1 MINGDK
7 SGTITLRQYFIKENV
22 KVKIIIVGCGKVG
35 TTLVRELAAEN
46 HSIVVIDT
54 DAEKLEEI
62 GNMLDVMCVEGQGE
76 SVSVLRDAE
85 VESCDLLIAMTKSD
99 EINLLSC
106 LLAKKLGAKNTIA
119 RVRNPIY
126 ADGINLIKDDLGLS
140 LAINPE
146 LAAANEISRLLRF
159 PTAIQVETF
168 AKGRVEI
175 MKYAI
180 PEGSILHE
188 LRIHQLRTNL
198 KTTVFIC
205 AVERG
210 NEVFV
215 PTGDFILRAGDVISF
230 VAPIKVANDFFSKVG
245 AVASRIKNVVILGGG
260 RITYYLTKKLLESG
274 IKVKIIEIDLNRCE
288 ELSELLP
295 EAMIIHGDGT
305 NNHLLHEEHIE
316 NADAVLSL
324 TGVDEQNVLMS
335 IYASQQVPNAKV
347 ITKIKHFDF
356 DDVLKGMPIGSIVY
370 PKHIT
375 ADRILQY
382 VRVMQNSWE
391 AGMESLH
398 RIVDD
403 RVEALEF
410 RIRQNSLILDV
421 PFADLDI
428 RKGTLVACITRDGKT
443 FTPTGKDSIQMGDTV
458 IVVTTHKGISRLEQ
472 ILEDE
477 TV

>member
-1 MINGDK
+1 MN
-7 SGTITLRQYFIKENV
+7 
-22 KVKIIIVGCGKVG
+22 IIIVGCGKVG
-35 TTLVRELAAEN
+35 TTLVRELVAEN
-46 HSIVVIDT
+46 HSIVIIDT
-54 DAEKLEEI
+54 DAEKLDVM
-62 GNMLDVMCVEGQGE
+62 GNTFDVMCVEGHGE
-76 SVSVLRDAE
+76 SAKVLKEAE
-85 VESCDLLIAMTKSD
+85 VENCDLLIAMTRSD

-175 MKYAI
+175 MKYGI
-180 PEGSILHE
+180 PEGSVLHE
-188 LRIHQLRTNL
+188 MRIHQLRTKL
-198 KTTVFIC
+198 KTSVFIC

-210 NEVFV
+210 SEVFV
-215 PTGDFILRAGDVISF
+215 PTGDFILHTGDVISF
-230 VAPIKVANDFFSKVG
+230 VAPIRVANDFFEQVG
-245 AVASRIKNVVILGGG
+245 AVASKIKNAIILGGG

-274 IKVKIIEIDLNRCE
+274 IKVKIVEIDKERCE

-316 NADAVLSL
+316 NADTVLSL

-335 IYASQQVPNAKV
+335 IYAAQQVPEAKI

-382 VRVMQNSWE
+382 VRVMQNSWDTS
-391 AGMESLH
+391 MESLH

-410 RIRQNSLILDV
+410 RIRQNSLIIGV
-421 PFADLDI
+421 PFAELNI
-428 RKGTLVACITRDGKT
+428 REGTLVACITRDGKT
-443 FTPTGKDSIQMGDTV
+443 FTPTGKDSIEMGDTL

-477 TV
+477 TVK

>member
-1 MINGDK
+1 MN
-7 SGTITLRQYFIKENV
+7 ITV
-22 KVKIIIVGCGKVG
+22 VGCGKVG
-35 TTLVRELAAEN
+35 TTLVKELAAEK
-46 HSIVVIDT
+46 HSIVIIDT
-54 DAEKLEEI
+54 DAEKLDEI
-62 GNMLDVMCVEGQGE
+62 GNTLDVMCVEGHGE
-76 SVSVLRDAE
+76 SVSVLKEAE
-85 VESCDLLIAMTKSD
+85 VENCDLLIAMTRSD

-126 ADGINLIKDDLGLS
+126 AKGINLIKDDLGLS

-159 PTAIQVETF
+159 PSAVQVETF

-180 PEGSILHE
+180 PQGSVLHE
-188 LRIHQLRTNL
+188 LRIHQLRTHL

-210 NEVFV
+210 NDVFV
-215 PTGDFILRAGDVISF
+215 PTGDFILREGDVISF
-230 VAPIKVANDFFSKVG
+230 VAPIKIANDFFAKVG
-245 AVASRIKNVVILGGG
+245 AVTTRVKDVMIIGGG
-260 RITYYLTKKLLESG
+260 RITYYLTQKLLESG
-274 IKVKIIEIDLNRCE
+274 LRVKIIEIDMERCE

-335 IYASQQVPNAKV
+335 IYATQQVPEAKIV
-347 ITKIKHFDF
+347 TKIKHFDF
-356 DDVLKGMPIGSIVY
+356 DDVLKGMPIGSVIY

-375 ADRILQY
+375 ADRILRY

-391 AGMESLH
+391 ASMESLH

-410 RIRQNSLILDV
+410 RVRQASEVTDIT
-421 PFADLDI
+421 FAELNI
-428 RKGTLVACITRDGKT
+428 KKGTLVACITRNGAT
-443 FTPTGKDSIQMGDTV
+443 FTPRGKDCIKIGDTV
-458 IVVTTHKGISRLEQ
+458 IVVTTQLGISRIEQ
-472 ILEDE
+472 IIEDGAG
-477 TV
+477 V

>member
-1 MINGDK
+1 MK
-7 SGTITLRQYFIKENV
+7 L
-22 KVKIIIVGCGKVG
+22 IIVGCGKVG
-35 TTLVRELAAEN
+35 TTLVKEL
-46 HSIVVIDT
+46 V
-54 DAEKLEEI
+54 AEKHNIVIIDIDADKLDEI
-62 GNMLDVMCVEGQGE
+62 GNMLDVMCVEGHGE
-76 SVSVLRDAE
+76 SVAVLKEAD
-85 VESCDLLIAMTKSD
+85 VGNCDILIAMTRSD
-99 EINLLSC
+99 EINLLTC

-126 ADGINLIKDDLGLS
+126 SDGINLIKDDLGLS
-140 LAINPE
+140 MYINPE
-146 LAAANEISRLLRF
+146 LTAANEISRLLRF
-159 PTAIQVETF
+159 PTAINVETF

-180 PEGSILHE
+180 PSGSVLHE
-188 LRIHQLRTNL
+188 LRVYQLRTHV

-230 VAPIKVANDFFSKVG
+230 VAPIKVANDFFDKVG
-245 AVASRIKNVVILGGG
+245 AMATKIKDVLVLGGG
-260 RITYYLTKKLLESG
+260 RITYYLTKKLMESG
-274 IKVKIIEIDLNRCE
+274 FRVKIIEIDKARCE

-295 EAMIIHGDGT
+295 GAMIINGDGT

-335 IYASQQVPNAKV
+335 IYASQQVPEAKIV
-347 ITKIKHFDF
+347 TKIKHFDF
-356 DDVLKGMPIGSIVY
+356 DDILKGMPIGSIVY
-370 PKHIT
+370 PKYIT
-375 ADRILQY
+375 SDYILRY
-382 VRVMQNSWE
+382 VRVMQNSWNSD
-391 AGMESLH
+391 MESLH

-410 RIRQNSLILDV
+410 RIRQNSKLIGIA
-421 PFADLDI
+421 FTDLNV
-428 RKGTLVACITRDGKT
+428 RKGTLVACITRNGQT
-443 FTPTGKDSIQMGDTV
+443 FTPGGKDSIQLGDTV
-458 IVVTTHKGISRLEQ
+458 IVVTIHKGISRLEQ

-477 TV
+477 TEK

>member
-1 MINGDK
+1 MN
-7 SGTITLRQYFIKENV
+7 
-22 KVKIIIVGCGKVG
+22 IIVVGCGKVG

-54 DAEKLEEI
+54 DPERLEEI
-62 GNMLDVMCVEGQGE
+62 GNTLDVMCVEGHGE
-76 SVSVLRDAE
+76 SAAVLKEAE
-85 VESCDLLIAMTKSD
+85 IENCDLLIAMTRSD

-106 LLAKKLGAKNTIA
+106 LLAKKLGARNTIA

-175 MKYAI
+175 IKYAI
-180 PEGSILHE
+180 AEGSVLHE
-188 LRIHQLRTNL
+188 LPINRIHSHL
-198 KTTVFIC
+198 KTNVFIC

-210 NEVFV
+210 SEVFV
-215 PTGDFILRAGDVISF
+215 PTGDFILRAGDIISF
-230 VAPIKVANDFFSKVG
+230 VAPIMDVNDFFNKVG
-245 AVASRIKNVVILGGG
+245 AVASEIKNVVILGGG

-274 IKVKIIEIDLNRCE
+274 LAVKIIEIDMKRCE

-295 EAMIIHGDGT
+295 GAMIIHGDGT

-316 NADAVLSL
+316 NADAVLCL
-324 TGVDEQNVLMS
+324 TGVDEQNVFMA
-335 IYASQQVPNAKV
+335 IYANQQVPEAKI

-356 DDVLKGMPIGSIVY
+356 DDVLNGLPIGSAVY
-370 PKHIT
+370 PKQIT
-375 ADRILQY
+375 ADHILRY
-382 VRVMQNSWE
+382 VRVMQNSWDSS
-391 AGMESLH
+391 MESLH

-410 RIRQNSLILDV
+410 RIRQNSAVTNV
-421 PFADLDI
+421 PFADLNI
-428 RKGTLVACITRDGKT
+428 RKGTLIACITRNGVN
-443 FTPTGKDSIQMGDTV
+443 FAPSGKDSIQLGDTV

-472 ILEDE
+472 ILDDE
-477 TV
+477 TE

>member
-1 MINGDK
+1 MN
-7 SGTITLRQYFIKENV
+7 
-22 KVKIIIVGCGKVG
+22 IIIVGCGKVG
-35 TTLVRELAAEN
+35 TTLAKELVAEKHN
-46 HSIVVIDT
+46 IVIVDT
-54 DAEKLEEI
+54 DVEKLEEMS
-62 GNMLDVMCVEGQGE
+62 NTLDVMCVEGHGE
-76 SVSVLRDAE
+76 SVAVLKEAK
-85 VESCDLLIAMTKSD
+85 VEECDILIAMMRSD
-99 EINLLSC
+99 ELNLLSC

-126 ADGINLIKDDLGLS
+126 ADAINLIKDDLGLS
-140 LAINPE
+140 MCINPE

-159 PTAIQVETF
+159 PTAIRIETF

-180 PEGSILHE
+180 PEGSVLNE
-188 LRIHQLRTNL
+188 LRIHQLRTHL

-210 NEVFV
+210 TDVFV
-215 PTGDFILRAGDVISF
+215 PTGDFILRAGDIISF
-230 VAPIKVANDFFSKVG
+230 VAPIKVANDFFEKVG
-245 AVASRIKNVVILGGG
+245 AVSSRIKDVVIIGGG

-274 IKVKIIEIDLNRCE
+274 LKVKIIEIDKERCE

-295 EAMIIHGDGT
+295 EAMIINGDGT

-335 IYASQQVPNAKV
+335 IYANQQVPEAKI

-375 ADRILQY
+375 ADYILRY
-382 VRVMQNSWE
+382 VRVMQNSWD
-391 AGMESLH
+391 ASMESLH

-410 RIRQNSLILDV
+410 RIRHDSDIIGV
-421 PFADLDI
+421 PFAELDVK
-428 RKGTLVACITRDGKT
+428 KGTLIACITRNGQT
-443 FTPTGKDSIQMGDTV
+443 FTPTGKDSIQLGDTV

-472 ILEDE
+472 ILDDE
-477 TV
+477 AVN

>member
-1 MINGDK
+1 MN
-7 SGTITLRQYFIKENV
+7 
-22 KVKIIIVGCGKVG
+22 IIVVGCGKVG
-35 TTLVRELAAEN
+35 TTLVKELAAEN
-46 HSIVVIDT
+46 HSIVIIDT
-54 DAEKLEEI
+54 DPEKLDEI
-62 GNMLDVMCVEGQGE
+62 GNTLDVMCVEGHGE
-76 SVSVLRDAE
+76 SVAILKEAE
-85 VESCDLLIAMTKSD
+85 IENCDLLIAMTRSD

-106 LLAKKLGAKNTIA
+106 LLAKKLGARNTIA

-175 MKYAI
+175 MKYEI
-180 PEGSILHE
+180 PEGSVLNE
-188 LRIHQLRTNL
+188 LQIHRLRTHL
-198 KTTVFIC
+198 KTSVFIC

-215 PTGDFILRAGDVISF
+215 PTGDFILRSGDVISF
-230 VAPIKVANDFFSKVG
+230 VAPIKVANEFFTKVG
-245 AVASRIKNVVILGGG
+245 AVASKVKNVVILGGG

-274 IKVKIIEIDLNRCE
+274 LKVKIIEIDMQRCE

-295 EAMIIHGDGT
+295 EAMIIHGDAT

-335 IYASQQVPNAKV
+335 IYATQQVPEAKIV
-347 ITKIKHFDF
+347 TKIKHFDF
-356 DDVLKGMPIGSIVY
+356 DDVLKGMPIGSVVY

-375 ADRILQY
+375 ADRILRY
-382 VRVMQNSWE
+382 VRVMQNSWDSS
-391 AGMESLH
+391 MESLH

-410 RIRQNSLILDV
+410 RIRQTSAVTDV
-421 PFADLDI
+421 SFAELNI
-428 RKGTLVACITRDGKT
+428 KKGTLVACITRNGVT
-443 FTPTGKDSIQMGDTV
+443 FTPCGKDSIQLGDTV
-458 IVVTTHKGISRLEQ
+458 IIVTTHKGISRLEQ
-472 ILEDE
+472 ILDDE
-477 TV
+477 TE

>member
-1 MINGDK
+1 MN
-7 SGTITLRQYFIKENV
+7 ITV
-22 KVKIIIVGCGKVG
+22 VGCGKVG
-35 TTLVRELAAEN
+35 TTLVHELAEEKHN
-46 HSIVVIDT
+46 IVVVDI
-54 DAEKLEEI
+54 AQEKLDEL
-62 GNMLDVMCVEGQGE
+62 GNTLDIMCVEGQGE
-76 SVSVLRDAE
+76 SVAVLKEAQ
-85 VESCDLLIAMTKSD
+85 VATCDLLIAMTRSD

-159 PTAIQVETF
+159 PSAIQVETF

-175 MKYAI
+175 MKYKI
-180 PEGSILHE
+180 PEGSVLCD
-188 LRIHQLRTNL
+188 LRLFQLKPRL

-205 AVERG
+205 AIERE

-215 PTGDFILRAGDVISF
+215 PTGDFVLKAGDVISF
-230 VAPIKVANDFFSKVG
+230 VAPIRVATEFFEKVG
-245 AVASRIKNVVILGGG
+245 AVTTEIRDVVIIGGG

-274 IKVKIIEIDLNRCE
+274 LRVKIIEIDRERCE

-295 EAMIIHGDGT
+295 EAIIIHGDGT
-305 NNHLLHEEHIE
+305 NNNLLHEEHIE

-335 IYASQQVPNAKV
+335 IYASQQVPTAKIV
-347 ITKIKHFDF
+347 TKIKHFDF

-370 PKHIT
+370 PKNIT

-391 AGMESLH
+391 ASMESLH
-398 RIVDD
+398 KIVDD

-410 RIRQNSLILDV
+410 RIRENIPLNGITFSELNV
-421 PFADLDI
+421 
-428 RKGTLVACITRDGKT
+428 RKGTLIACITRNGVT
-443 FTPTGKDSIQMGDTV
+443 FTPRGQDSIQLGDTV
-458 IVVTTHKGISRLEQ
+458 IVVTTHMGISKIEQ
-472 ILEDE
+472 ILDDE
-477 TV
+477 TEK